1 MPCKMAVLAE
11 KLAKHFHVERWWRC
25 SWRSIIK
32 LNHWLAAKWSIGRIF
47 AALTAKIY
55 ELRSCLMRDLP
66 KKSFQGSKIKPT
78 ICYAKDKYHSTYL
91 KSIIP
96 SDFHGSQI
104 NTPGGGQNLP
114 RVSAARPQPL
124 AWRDFFLALR
134 IFRQSSENASFYHWF
149 SGDLAV
155 FRARRRL
162 GQFSRSRGRFRE
174 LLGRSNGRFEGGE
187 QCAFREIVFGTA

>member
-78 ICYAKDKYHSTYL
+78 ICYTKDKYHSTYL

-114 RVSAARPQPL
+114 RLIAARPQPL
-124 AWRDFFLALR
+124 AWRDFFLALQ
-134 IFRQSSENASFYHWF
+134 IFRQVAENHSFCGQF
-149 SGDLAV
+149 SGVWAN
-155 FRARRRL
+155 FRARRQL
-162 GQFSRSRGRFRE
+162 GQFSCSVGRFWA
-174 LLGRSNGRFEGGE
+174 LLGWSNGWFEGRG
-187 QCAFREIVFGTA
+187 QLAFRERVFGTA